1 MNLFIDTTNWNLIIL
16 LEKDGQIVDSVIKR
30 DTKKV
35 SDIFIS
41 SLNEFLSK
49 HQLTLKEIENLY
61 VTTGPGSYTG
71 VRIGL
76 LFVKTLKTID
86 DHYQTYVINSLAYQA
101 GLEKVISVL
110 DARGQKFFVGV
121 YENGKPLIE
130 EQLVTQEELDAIKAK
145 YQFNVVADYQE
156 LDFAKNFLALKD
168 SFELI
173 KDYKNLLPLYLKKPV

>member
-16 LEKDGQIVDSVIKR
+16 LEKDGQVIDSVIKR
-30 DTKKV
+30 NTKKV

-41 SLNEFLSK
+41 SLNELLSK
-49 HQLTLKEIENLY
+49 HQLTLREIEKLY

-101 GLEKVISVL
+101 GLAKVVSIL

-130 EQLVTQEELDAIKAK
+130 EQLMTQTELDTLKAK
-145 YQFNVVADYQE
+145 YLFPIVADYQD
-156 LDFAKNFLALKD
+156 LDFAKNFLELKEN
-168 SFELI
+168 FELI
-173 KDYKNLLPLYLKKPV
+173 NDYKNLLPVYLKKPV